1 MDLFDT
7 NEKQMPLFNYHKIQ
21 GLAIN
26 YHNIKGASWAAII
39 LTIVTH
45 FLFCGGK
52 LKLKERERAKRKR
65 EKKKKK
71 KLEETEKWL
80 SSSALSPLK
89 PRNFLP
95 LLFLKWPASDLQSSP
110 WLQLFVLTPSLCS
123 CSFHFSLIFC
133 VLAYRFLY

>member
-1 MDLFDT
+1 M
-7 NEKQMPLFNYHKIQ
+7 
-21 GLAIN
+21 
-26 YHNIKGASWAAII
+26 I

-52 LKLKERERAKRKR
+52 LKLKERERERK
-65 EKKKKK
+65 EKKGEKKI
-71 KLEETEKWL
+71 EETEKWL

-95 LLFLKWPASDLQSSP
+95 LLFLKRAASDLQSSP

-123 CSFHFSLIFC
+123 CSFHFSLILC